1 MTNRRFSE
9 DGEPRS
15 EPEIIP
21 PGRTD
26 MREAESELRRRL
38 SEGGQSFHRIYV
50 AKSGPFGLLPFFL
63 LAGVIAAV
71 FFIFVLGAFLIL
83 LPLAGFALAA
93 AVVASLLGRPSR

>member
-26 MREAESELRRRL
+26 IREAQSEMRRRL
-38 SEGGQSFHRIYV
+38 FEGEQSFHRIYV

-71 FFIFVLGAFLIL
+71 FLVFVLWCFLIL
-83 LPLAGFALAA
+83 LPCGFCPWPQCIITGMLH
-93 AVVASLLGRPSR
+93 GRSR